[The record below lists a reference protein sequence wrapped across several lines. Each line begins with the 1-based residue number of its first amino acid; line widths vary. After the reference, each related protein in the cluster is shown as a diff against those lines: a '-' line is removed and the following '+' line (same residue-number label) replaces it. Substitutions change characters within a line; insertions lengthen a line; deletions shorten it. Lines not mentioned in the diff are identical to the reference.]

1 MAAGAADVGRSLA
14 RRCGALM
21 EVVSRADAA
30 SGSLEAAP
38 AGTMLGGARRTR
50 EPLCDEMLGGAETR
64 LLDVLGGVSGFGDRF
79 TGSSRGG
86 TLGNGT
92 PREVRLGA
100 LDRRAGSAGGREGDS
115 AARKEERCAEEE
127 RGVEEECCV
136 EDERGE
142 EGDGG
147 AADRTGGGVER
158 TGAERTGGGAPGAT
172 LEGSSGG
179 SSPATS

>member
-1 MAAGAADVGRSLA
+1 MAAGAADVGRSLG

-115 AARKEERCAEEE
+115 AAREEERCAEEE
-127 RGVEEECCV
+127 RGVEEEC
-136 EDERGE
+136 GE

-158 TGAERTGGGAPGAT
+158 TGAERTGGGAT